1 MTEAT
6 TTSSPYPSRLLANYE
21 ALYETRSVMETMK
34 KNQSLRGIEN
44 YVKRKEVR
52 ATTHKTWRQ
61 MKGMDL
67 FMHEVNHAGNK
78 PFVFGFWYVF
88 SWPFI
93 FVIPSVYF
101 AITLFVSFPENNL
114 IFPFPYQIFSM
125 HTVLLAH

>member
-88 SWPFI
+88 LYTFTP
-93 FVIPSVYF
+93 
-101 AITLFVSFPENNL
+101 
-114 IFPFPYQIFSM
+114 
-125 HTVLLAH
+125 

>member
-1 MTEAT
+1 MIEAT

-21 ALYETRSVMETMK
+21 ALHETRSVMETMK

-88 SWPFI
+88 LCTFNSIIPCLFCKFI
-93 FVIPSVYF
+93 Y
-101 AITLFVSFPENNL
+101 SFRSQK
-114 IFPFPYQIFSM
+114 II
-125 HTVLLAH
+125 